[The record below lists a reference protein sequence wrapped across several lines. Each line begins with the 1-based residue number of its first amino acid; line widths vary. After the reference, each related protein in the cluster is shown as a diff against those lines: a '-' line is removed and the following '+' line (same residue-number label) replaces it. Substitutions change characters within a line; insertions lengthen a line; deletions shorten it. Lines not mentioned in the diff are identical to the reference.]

1 MDKQSFLENIRN
13 AAARNP
19 KPGATLLPE
28 WDPAQITS
36 LLAPEANSDSA
47 SQWETFCQR
56 FRAVNGQT
64 IEGIDPL
71 LAMLKENDAMHG
83 YLAPELNGPLA
94 GHLQSAGI
102 TLESAIDSTRI
113 DDYAFGITRAAGII
127 AETGSVVI
135 KESSTPS
142 RLAALAPWIHIT
154 LIDPNTKV
162 FATLVDAIKDLGDEP
177 YVVFATGPSKTADVE
192 GILIE
197 GVHGPGMQICLRL

>member
-1 MDKQSFLENIRN
+1 MDKQSFLENIRASVARN
-13 AAARNP
+13 TNPSPTPLPNWDAARVN
-19 KPGATLLPE
+19 
-28 WDPAQITS
+28 S
-36 LLAPEANSDSA
+36 LLAPDANSDSA
-47 SQWETFCQR
+47 SLWETFCQR

-83 YLAPELNGPLA
+83 YLAPELNGLLA

-102 TLESAIDSTRI
+102 TLESAIDTTRI

-154 LIDPNTKV
+154 LVDANTKV
-162 FATLVDAIKDLGDEP
+162 FSTLVDAIKDLGDEP

>member
-1 MDKQSFLENIRN
+1 MDQQCFLDNIR
-13 AAARNP
+13 AAVARNA
-19 KPGATLLPE
+19 KPSPTPLPE
-28 WDPAQITS
+28 WDPAMVTS
-36 LLAPEANSDSA
+36 QLAPDTDSDSA
-47 SQWETFCQR
+47 SLWETFCQR

-64 IEGIDPL
+64 IEGIGPL
-71 LAMLKENDAMHG
+71 IALLLNADAKHG

-94 GHLQSAGI
+94 GPLQNAGI
-102 TLESAIDSTRI
+102 TLESAIDTTRI

-135 KESSTPS
+135 NESSTPS
-142 RLAALAPWIHIT
+142 RLGALAPWIHVT
-154 LIDPNTKV
+154 LIDANTKV